1 MATLTTVT
9 SMVSSSAARHATL
22 AAVQLSGGPFAP
34 ADRAEVLAAALRVLR
49 NQD

>member
-1 MATLTTVT
+1 LIRAN
-9 SMVSSSAARHATL
+9 AALAVVKAATL
-22 AAVQLSGGPFAP
+22 AAVQLSGGPLAP